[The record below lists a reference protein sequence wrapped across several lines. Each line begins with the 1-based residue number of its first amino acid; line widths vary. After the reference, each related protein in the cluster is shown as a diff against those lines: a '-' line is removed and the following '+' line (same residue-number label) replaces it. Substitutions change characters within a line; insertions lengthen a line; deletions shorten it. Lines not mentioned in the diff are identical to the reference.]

1 MEKQKVTLVLPKKL
15 LREIRRIAAERGTSM
30 SALMVTAFEKLVPR
44 DDAYERARERAL
56 YRLRNPFDLGL
67 TGERVWTR
75 DELHERR

>member
-1 MEKQKVTLVLPKKL
+1 MEKRKVTLVLPKKL
-15 LREIRRIAAERGTSM
+15 LREVRRIAAERGISM
-30 SALMVTAFEKLVPR
+30 SALMVAAFEKLHPR

-67 TGERVWTR
+67 SGKRSWTR